1 MADFNKVSFLEWVEW
16 VSQRA
21 KETQLPDAPR
31 TPSERRVNGV
41 KQRQRVKRYLTIPT

>member
-1 MADFNKVSFLEWVEW
+1 MWQTSTKYLLEWAEW

-31 TPSERRVNGV
+31 TQAKRRANGV
-41 KQRQRVKRYLTIPT
+41 KQKSNV